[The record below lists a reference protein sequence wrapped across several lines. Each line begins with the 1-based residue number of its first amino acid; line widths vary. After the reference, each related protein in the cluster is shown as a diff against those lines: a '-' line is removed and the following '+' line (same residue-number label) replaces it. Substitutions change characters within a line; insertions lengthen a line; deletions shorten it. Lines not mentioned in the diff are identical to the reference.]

1 MLWFPFLH
9 AIQICLQNSTTC
21 EYWLGSP
28 NTSSFTRILQD
39 FIRNHHNECTS
50 SIVIYSPSVNCN
62 DNGIILSGYVLTLS
76 EYCSATEIIQEWV
89 MSTTSVMFQGG
100 LFEVDANCPVVVA
113 DSQSCVPTQ
122 DVLILIQA
130 LPAAAGVATGLILTI
145 LVMILLCIKI
155 KKSSKR

>member
-1 MLWFPFLH
+1 
-9 AIQICLQNSTTC
+9 
-21 EYWLGSP
+21 
-28 NTSSFTRILQD
+28 
-39 FIRNHHNECTS
+39 
-50 SIVIYSPSVNCN
+50 
-62 DNGIILSGYVLTLS
+62 
-76 EYCSATEIIQEWV
+76 

-122 DVLILIQA
+122 DVLIIIQA